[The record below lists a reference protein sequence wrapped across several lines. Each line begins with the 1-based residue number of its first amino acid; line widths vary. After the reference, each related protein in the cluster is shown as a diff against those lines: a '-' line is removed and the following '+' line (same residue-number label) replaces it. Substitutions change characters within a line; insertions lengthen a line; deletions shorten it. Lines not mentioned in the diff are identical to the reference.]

1 MLQTFEPREG
11 CGFQGHL
18 EVDYFCR
25 ICSPCNFNS
34 GRVNTVVFL
43 QILHVDRI
51 ESDRVLGV
59 IDVLTE
65 SGETIRFICRV
76 TMTSSIDDFAC
87 IVKVAT
93 TVVPTPWGTCVM
105 ALVLESWMLVLRQA
119 WVMVSFLISPQP
131 YRSMAVPRGR
141 REQILP
147 VHLVQCFFGEEL
159 HPSKLRCVR

>member
-1 MLQTFEPREG
+1 MKPLTRILLTVILLQ
-11 CGFQGHL
+11 
-18 EVDYFCR
+18 V
-25 ICSPCNFNS
+25 
-34 GRVNTVVFL
+34 L
-43 QILHVDRI
+43 QIGGVEASRI
-51 ESDRVLGV
+51 LGV

-87 IVKVAT
+87 VVKVAT
-93 TVVPTPWGTCVM
+93 IVVLTPWGTCVM
-105 ALVLESWMLVLRQA
+105 ALILESWLLVLRQA
-119 WVMVSFLISPQP
+119 RVMVSFLISPQP
-131 YRSMAVPRGR
+131 YRSMAVPRGQ